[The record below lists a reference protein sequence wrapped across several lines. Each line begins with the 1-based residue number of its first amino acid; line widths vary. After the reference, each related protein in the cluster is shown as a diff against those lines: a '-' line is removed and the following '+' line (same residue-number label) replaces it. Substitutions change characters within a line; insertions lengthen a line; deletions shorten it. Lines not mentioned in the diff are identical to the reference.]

1 MSSCVMYRPRSLKS
15 SLMTP
20 LSNFHFPCMQDVSNV
35 ASFQL
40 PDPAGRAGGA
50 CTSAMLKILYAD
62 HKKTSEDKSFQ
73 EVLLEMRS
81 ILKSSGY
88 SQIPQLSSSR
98 PLDVHTTFD
107 LVPNDV
113 TGTKRAVM
121 IGINYVGT

>member
-1 MSSCVMYRPRSLKS
+1 M
-15 SLMTP
+15 
-20 LSNFHFPCMQDVSNV
+20 

-88 SQIPQLSSSR
+88 TQIPQLSSSR

-121 IGINYVGT
+121 IGINYVGRFLPFVSRHVCVCVILLRCLLCFRDLTYQNCV